1 MGLEEKSSATQ
12 KGMPIYED
20 TEERSI
26 VDALDDNQ
34 ETPDWYPANELA
46 RKLWHC
52 LEALRD
58 IELALE
64 NASMHQDAD
73 RRRRQLKQFSVPL
86 HSLAVTIVNLCNQV
100 AGDADAKHWLDK
112 VTVSQVSK
120 IKTEFVSLVPIEP
133 KSDLSVI
140 RNRLGGHIDRG
151 LCPWSAREI
160 LSRNGMSGFG
170 RWLHTCIHALLDLMK
185 LDVYAWSVYTPVEG
199 QIRLMTSEPVITTI
213 LFSEERKEIVA
224 LHLAKRS
231 PRMVIVDAMER
242 IISCSQWMFESGQ
255 PRIGRL
261 RVDDDR
267 DWNTFRNSSEIWNRR
282 PLGG

>member
-1 MGLEEKSSATQ
+1 MDSEETSSATTR
-12 KGMPIYED
+12 GMPIYED

-26 VDALDDNQ
+26 VDALDENQ

-64 NASMHQDAD
+64 NVSMHQDAN
-73 RRRRQLKQFSVPL
+73 RRKRQLKQFSVPL
-86 HSLAVTIVNLCNQV
+86 HSLAVTVVNLCDQI
-100 AGDADAKHWLDK
+100 AGDADAKRWLDK
-112 VTVSQVSK
+112 ATVSQVSR
-120 IKTEFVSLVPIEP
+120 IKTEFVSLVPIDP
-133 KSDLSVI
+133 KGELSVI
-140 RNRLGGHIDRG
+140 RNRLGGHVDRG
-151 LCPWSAREI
+151 LWPWSAREI

-185 LDVYAWSVYTPVEG
+185 LDIYAWSVYTPVEG
-199 QIRLMTSEPVITTI
+199 QIRLMISEPVITTL
-213 LFSEERKEIVA
+213 LFSEERREIVA

-231 PRMVIVDAMER
+231 PRMVIVDAIER

-255 PRIGRL
+255 PRIGGL

-267 DWNTFRNSSEIWNRR
+267 DWNTFRDSSAIWNRR